1 MLFFSV
7 QTDDFYV
14 IGLEQKKKKHFRF
27 PTVSFPAQNEMLQNH
42 VCEDVMWRVSAEP
55 AEILKLL
62 RISWS
67 KCLDFLLLYS

>member
-14 IGLEQKKKKHFRF
+14 IGSEQQKKKKHFRF

-42 VCEDVMWRVSAEP
+42 VCEDVM
-55 AEILKLL
+55 
-62 RISWS
+62 
-67 KCLDFLLLYS
+67 